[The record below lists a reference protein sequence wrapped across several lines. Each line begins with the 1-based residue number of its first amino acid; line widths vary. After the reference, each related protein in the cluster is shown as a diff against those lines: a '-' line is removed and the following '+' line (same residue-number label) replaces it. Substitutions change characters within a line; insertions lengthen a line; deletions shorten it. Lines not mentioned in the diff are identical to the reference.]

1 MSEPT
6 GPSNRFD
13 PSTAFYAWVG
23 ASDLALEAARKAAAE
38 VQTQLEGARLQLR
51 DLQKDPKGAVDQARS
66 RVQSQLDTAA
76 RQLEQRAAEL
86 RTNLG
91 GLVDWDGLA
100 ARGHRV
106 VGKGG
111 ATAAGPTSGPAPTP
125 DPGPPAGTG
134 PDTFPTGP
142 SGSSSSG
149 PGTTG
154 PGTTGPGTTGP
165 ATTGPATTGPGPQG
179 DLGGPEEP
187 LV

>member
-13 PSTAFYAWVG
+13 ASTAFYAWVG

-38 VQTQLEGARLQLR
+38 AQTQLEEARLQLR
-51 DLQKDPKGAVDQARS
+51 EFQKDPKGAVDQARS
-66 RVQSQLDTAA
+66 RVQTQFDTAA
-76 RQLEQRAAEL
+76 RQLEQRAAKL

-91 GLVDWDGLA
+91 GLVDCDALA

-106 VGKGG
+106 VGGSG
-111 ATAAGPTSGPAPTP
+111 TTAAEPTSGPA
-125 DPGPPAGTG
+125 A
-134 PDTFPTGP
+134 
-142 SGSSSSG
+142 
-149 PGTTG
+149 
-154 PGTTGPGTTGP
+154 
-165 ATTGPATTGPGPQG
+165 QG